1 MRWTAGL
8 LLLAAA
14 GCGTSQTKMV
24 ACPETGCP
32 ESYASSSPQG
42 TRYTPPKA
50 KPAPMPMESTLPPPA
65 PLEPLPDTT
74 PPPPDVPVPSP

>member
-1 MRWTAGL
+1 MRWTLGL
-8 LLLAAA
+8 LLLAAT
-14 GCGTSQTKMV
+14 GCGYRQTKMV

-32 ESYASSSPQG
+32 ESFAKVSPQG

-50 KPAPMPMESTLPPPA
+50 EPLPLDTLPPPSA
-65 PLEPLPDTT
+65 PIEPLPDTE

>member
-1 MRWTAGL
+1 MRWTLGL

-14 GCGTSQTKMV
+14 GCGANQTKMV

-32 ESYASSSPQG
+32 ESFAKVSPEG
-42 TRYTPPKA
+42 TRYTPKE
-50 KPAPMPMESTLPPPA
+50 KPVPMESTLPPTPPDA
-65 PLEPLPDTT
+65 PLPDTT